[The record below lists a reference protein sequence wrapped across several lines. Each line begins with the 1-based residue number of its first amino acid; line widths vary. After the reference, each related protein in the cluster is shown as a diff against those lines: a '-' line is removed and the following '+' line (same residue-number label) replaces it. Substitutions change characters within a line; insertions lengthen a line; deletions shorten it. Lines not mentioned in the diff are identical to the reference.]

1 MSQTADWDFSK
12 WTLCSKGCI
21 SYVCEKPPG
30 FVLFQLLVKWPFVN
44 SYLSDIGA
52 PIWGLTLSLL
62 PGVGAIQISAFLHA
76 SQNHR
81 TNSCSASHGLS
92 SPVCADRGRIW
103 SRFIAVHSSS
113 QIQSPDA
120 AKNESGFSDSPIR
133 IWRLQSIRGDFF
145 FFKI

>member
-12 WTLCSKGCI
+12 WTLCSKGWI
-21 SYVCEKPPG
+21 SYVSEKPLG

-52 PIWGLTLSLL
+52 PVWGLTLSLL
-62 PGVGAIQISAFLHA
+62 PGVRAIQISAFLHA

-81 TNSCSASHGLS
+81 TGSCSALRGIS
-92 SPVCADRGRIW
+92 SPVCADRGRKW

-133 IWRLQSIRGDFF
+133 IWRLRSIRGDFF
-145 FFKI
+145 LKI